1 MGQRSGPKV
10 GVDLFDDG
18 VATVGGLGL
27 QHLQRG
33 VGEDRVV
40 TVGRK
45 QFTLFT
51 LTGRDG
57 CAVEAFDPAHD
68 QPPVDVLG
76 FRPGG
81 ERGER
86 DLGDLRIGDQPLLL
100 LVPDRVRVV
109 DRGPRRLL
117 DAGVR
122 ELRAG
127 QHLLYVP
134 LIRGD
139 RVSAEL
145 DSFSCLQVTALER
158 PAPFVLTVVMSK
170 TPVSQA
176 EMTDMGRLLE
186 DAGTSVSEGHAGVFV
201 TTWDQPGSLEDVTS
215 VVASLLAKHG
225 GWRLTEAHEPA
236 GRFDLARDDLDLDR
250 SVPHTFETDYWA
262 PDDPQWAALGITDP
276 RLWRSSR
283 PSRVRTPG

>member
-1 MGQRSGPKV
+1 MWAKP
-10 GVDLFDDG
+10 
-18 VATVGGLGL
+18 
-27 QHLQRG
+27 
-33 VGEDRVV
+33 
-40 TVGRK
+40 
-45 QFTLFT
+45 
-51 LTGRDG
+51 
-57 CAVEAFDPAHD
+57 VEA
-68 QPPVDVLG
+68 
-76 FRPGG
+76 RSNGG
-81 ERGER
+81 SY
-86 DLGDLRIGDQPLLL
+86 
-100 LVPDRVRVV
+100 
-109 DRGPRRLL
+109 
-117 DAGVR
+117 
-122 ELRAG
+122 ELANTSF
-127 QHLLYVP
+127 YVP

-139 RVSAEL
+139 RVTAEL

-236 GRFDLARDDLDLDR
+236 GRFDLARDDLDLDLDR